1 MDLQECSMPEMTQ
14 KSTSSIKYYISCGC
28 LLLLLNGCSK
38 EQILQ
43 GEDSVGGLTP
53 RQAYA
58 VSLEEANLDET
69 ALGQAWFEA
78 GEQAMSR
85 AVFVQPPFRE
95 VGYMDP
101 KEVTARGYRIQLQ
114 QGQRLSVKVTVPS
127 SDSLNIFI
135 DLYELP
141 EVVGEPPRHVA
152 TADSSNAILV
162 EPRKDL
168 TYLICLQPELLRGGK
183 YRIDIESGASLGFPV
198 AGRNTKDIFSF
209 WGASRDGGRRTHEGV
224 DIFAQKGTPV
234 VAISDGYV
242 SRVEETRIGGKVI
255 WVRDAIR
262 NQAYYYAHLDEFLTV
277 QGARVN
283 KGDTLGTVGNT
294 GNAINTP
301 SHLHFGIYHIRRP
314 RDPLPFIHNVA
325 ERIPSVAA
333 DTSQLGHWVRVTSR
347 MASLK
352 NGPYNESEVIENLPR
367 HTALL
372 VVGGSS
378 DWYYVQLPNEKH
390 GFVRTRYIEEADAP
404 IRKMQLA
411 SGQSLKYRPSYS
423 AVSIDSVGPNSQ
435 VTVFGEFQDF
445 VGVRSPNG
453 RTGWIVA
460 MD

>member
-1 MDLQECSMPEMTQ
+1 MPEMTQ
-14 KSTSSIKYYISCGC
+14 KSTSCIKYFISCGC

-38 EQILQ
+38 EQVLQ
-43 GEDSVGGLTP
+43 GENSIGSLTP

-58 VSLEEANLDET
+58 VSLEEANLDKT

-78 GEQAMSR
+78 GEHAMSR
-85 AVFVQPPFRE
+85 AVLVEPPFRE
-95 VGYMDP
+95 VGFMDP

-135 DLYELP
+135 DLYEIP
-141 EVVGEPPRHVA
+141 GIEGEAPRHVA
-152 TADSSNAILV
+152 TADSSNTLLI

-183 YRIDIESGASLGFPV
+183 YKIDIEAGASLGFPV
-198 AGRNTKDIFSF
+198 AGKNSRHIFSF
-209 WGASRDGGRRTHEGV
+209 WGAPRDGGRRTHEGV
-224 DIFAQKGTPV
+224 DIFAARGTPV

-242 SRVEETRIGGKVI
+242 SRIDETRIGGKVI

-262 NQAYYYAHLDEFLTV
+262 NQAYYYAHLDEFLTE
-277 QGARVN
+277 QGARVQ

-314 RDPLPFIHNVA
+314 RDPFPFIHNVT
-325 ERIPSVAA
+325 EGIPSVAA
-333 DTSQLGHWVRVTSR
+333 DTSRLGNWVRITAR
-347 MASLK
+347 TASLR
-352 NGPYNESEVIENLPR
+352 NAPYSKSEEVEKLPK
-367 HTALL
+367 HTALM
-372 VVGGSS
+372 VVGGIS

-390 GFVRTRYIEEADAP
+390 GFVRARYTEEADAP
-404 IRKMQLA
+404 IRNLQLA
-411 SGQSLKYRPSYS
+411 SGQSLKYRPSFS
-423 AVSIDSVGPNSQ
+423 AVAIDSVGPNSQ
-435 VTVFGEFQDF
+435 VDVFGEFQDF

-453 RTGWIVA
+453 KTGWIVA